1 MARIKKVQ
9 LQDETI
15 YPVTHVEAVYDDD
28 GNKLSDILKDGI
40 MQGPQGEPG
49 KSISIVLLTQ
59 EEYEALDV
67 KDDYTFYGIKED

>member
-40 MQGPQGEPG
+40 MQGPQGETG

-59 EEYEALDV
+59 EEYEALEV
-67 KDDYTFYGIKED
+67 KDDYTFYGIKEG